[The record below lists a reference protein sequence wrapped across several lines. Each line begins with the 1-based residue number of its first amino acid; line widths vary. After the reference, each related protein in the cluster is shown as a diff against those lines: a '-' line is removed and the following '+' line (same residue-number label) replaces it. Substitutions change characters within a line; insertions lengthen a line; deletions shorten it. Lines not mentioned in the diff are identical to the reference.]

1 MLQAF
6 AEKIGSLIVREVDKP
21 EPGPGE
27 VRVATLLAGIC
38 GSDLHAVAGQHP
50 LLYPQYVPGHE
61 AVGVVD
67 ALGPGVAGP
76 AVGTRV
82 LLKPNLQCGECVN
95 CLAGRDNA
103 CQTLAWVGCDP
114 SGVHPGAMAD
124 FFLVRP
130 SNLFEVPESV
140 SDEQAALV
148 EPLATPMHAARIAGD
163 ITGAK
168 VVVMGAGTI
177 GILMLVA
184 ALQSGAGSVVVT
196 DLDPSK
202 RDRAVRLGAV
212 AAVDGRSANF
222 TQEVLDALGGPADVI
237 FDCVAMEVSAKQWT
251 SIVRRAATIVIV
263 GVPPS
268 DFVVPMPL
276 IQDWELRV
284 QGSAAYTESDI
295 KEALAVGGS
304 IPVDEVVS
312 DVFPLSKSTEAFEA
326 AAQPTSGKVL
336 LRPDGAAA

>member
-1 MLQAF
+1 MKQAF
-6 AEKIGSLIVREVDKP
+6 AESIGNLIVREVEKP
-21 EPGPGE
+21 EPGPNE

-67 ALGPGVAGP
+67 ALGPGVTSP

-103 CQTLAWVGCDP
+103 CQVLAWVGCDP
-114 SGVHPGAMAD
+114 SGTHPGAMAD
-124 FFLVRP
+124 YFLVRP
-130 SNLFEVPESV
+130 SNLFAVPDDV

-163 ITGAK
+163 LSGAK
-168 VVVMGAGTI
+168 VVVMGAGSI

-184 ALQSGAGSVVVT
+184 ALSAGAAAVVVT
-196 DLDPSK
+196 DLDSSK

-212 AAVDGRSANF
+212 AAVDGASATF
-222 TQEVLDALGGPADVI
+222 TDEVLAALDGPADVI
-237 FDCVAMEVSAKQWT
+237 FDCVAMEVSARQWT

-263 GVPPS
+263 GVPPR

-295 KEALAVGGS
+295 KAALAAGGS
-304 IPVDEVVS
+304 IPVDEIVS
-312 DVFPLSKSTEAFEA
+312 GVFPLSESTEAFEA
-326 AAQPTSGKVL
+326 ANQPTSGKVL
-336 LRPDGAAA
+336 LRPDGSAA